1 MSDVTE
7 SVPAGEILLTSD
19 EERSDLFRR
28 VEDLLRGEDAAAAM
42 DILAEM
48 HPADA
53 ADLFQRLDETTRGTM
68 LALLSVGQQA
78 HLIDHMDEE
87 PLRDV
92 IDLMPR
98 ASLARVLDLSDN
110 DVAADVLRLLPP
122 AEAVRTLAGM
132 QTATEI
138 TPLLIHEDESAGGI
152 MTRGYVALHK
162 EMTVGEALAYLRATK
177 PLAEEVY
184 YLYVL
189 DARNRLQGIVNL
201 RQLVISSPDARIED
215 VMTTDILSVAPGAD
229 QEEAANLLQRYRL
242 RTLPVVGAD
251 GVLEGII
258 TSDEI
263 MDVITE
269 EATED
274 MYRMAGLAGE
284 ETVFSPIQM
293 SARRRIP
300 WLIVNLATLF
310 LAGAI
315 IAAFEG
321 TIERAAALAI
331 FMPIIAGV
339 GGNAGIQTIT
349 IVVRGMTLGEVEP
362 RDARRILAKE
372 LALGILRGLFFGVF
386 IGGIAFVWQGAWAWG
401 VVVGGAMMLNMLVA
415 GILGSVI
422 PLGLKA
428 LRQDPASAS
437 SVFLTASTDILGFL
451 FLLGLGNILIN
462 ELT

>member
-1 MSDVTE
+1 MD
-7 SVPAGEILLTSD
+7 LLT
-19 EERSDLFRR
+19 
-28 VEDLLRGEDAAAAM
+28 G
-42 DILAEM
+42 M
-48 HPADA
+48 HPADS
-53 ADLFQRLDETTRGTM
+53 ADLFQRLDESTRGTM
-68 LALLSVGQQA
+68 LALLSAEQQA
-78 HLIDHMDEE
+78 HLFDHLDEE

-98 ASLARVLDLSDN
+98 ASLARVLDLTDN

-132 QTATEI
+132 QTAPEI

-152 MTRGYVALHK
+152 MTRGYVALHRD
-162 EMTVGEALAYLRATK
+162 MTVSEALAYLRATQ
-177 PLAEEVY
+177 PVAEEVY

-201 RQLVISSPDARIED
+201 RQLVISGPEDRIED
-215 VMTTDILSVAPGAD
+215 VMATEVLSVAPGTD

-242 RTLPVVGAD
+242 RTLPVVGED

-258 TSDEI
+258 TSDDI
-263 MDVITE
+263 IDVIQE

-331 FMPIIAGV
+331 FMPIVAGV

-362 RDARRILAKE
+362 RDARRILSKE
-372 LALGILRGLFFGVF
+372 LALGLVRGVLFGVL
-386 IGGIAFVWQGAWAWG
+386 IGGIAYAWQGAWAWG

-415 GILGSVI
+415 GVLGSII